1 MTSLQKIWSCTA
13 VSKSWQLLAEMF
25 SLARHFTVQLKQTLQ
40 HACSLCVRH
49 NWTQLTKPQCSV
61 MCDKIIV
68 VSWYLPK
75 DVHVARWSVTGK
87 NDWGTF
93 MTVCAEKSHS
103 KCTFKLHT
111 AECAYSCLSLDRL
124 LSSLF
129 ICCCTANVNTSC
141 LAAGDKRVVKQ
152 WRTVDTVYLFLQMSY
167 LHIYVAVQQNLHTK
181 LSGPHNM

>member
-49 NWTQLTKPQCSV
+49 NWTQVTKPQCSV

-68 VSWYLPK
+68 VCWYLPK

-87 NDWGTF
+87 NDEVLLWQCVQKRATANAHLNCTLLNVLILAYLL
-93 MTVCAEKSHS
+93 TVC
-103 KCTFKLHT
+103 
-111 AECAYSCLSLDRL
+111 YL
-124 LSSLF
+124 LFSSAVALRMW
-129 ICCCTANVNTSC
+129 ILLV
-141 LAAGDKRVVKQ
+141 
-152 WRTVDTVYLFLQMSY
+152 WLQ
-167 LHIYVAVQQNLHTK
+167 VTK
-181 LSGPHNM
+181 E